1 MSMMSVRNAM
11 KTRLAFV
18 AVLSLFAV
26 CSFAANGTMKGDGSA
41 EKPFQIEDYED
52 LKAIGK
58 GAYLY
63 SSNYV
68 LTADI
73 DASAS
78 AHEMCSDDGGCNGFI
93 PIGKKKDAADST
105 AFWGTIDGQN
115 HTISNLKIW
124 MPCEDNVGFF
134 YALVGTVK
142 NLNFDRLE
150 VTGDSKETAHVG
162 GVAARLIGTI
172 ENVHVTNGFVQGEKR
187 IGGIA
192 GAAMRA
198 IGYSGFKA
206 SIKNVSFQGEV
217 KGSVRIGGI
226 VGETDEATIDS
237 AFADVD
243 IIVADGSA
251 GGIVGYNDGVIAR
264 SRTSGSIKP
273 SGESVDNAG
282 GIAGYSEGSVSRCVS
297 MMDLVNVSNS
307 YVDFLLDNDIG
318 GIVGDNKGTV
328 SECLAVGTIEGVEDV
343 GGLVGHNGSVINNS
357 YAIGSVRGESHVG
370 GLVGGSNSSGTIMS
384 SYAAN
389 TVAGDSLVGG
399 LVGWNDGQIET
410 SYWNTEISGLD
421 TSAGGTGLSSVKM
434 MKFSSF
440 AGWDTLGYDEY
451 IQVDLD
457 TCDYYQYMGFCYHA
471 AGHVDIWKIDED
483 KSFPYLGMFTDV
495 PTALIPIALPTSAAK
510 WQESPV
516 VASLVDVGGE
526 LFGKW
531 LGWSK
536 TNAAKDSLYF
546 GYRIGYVVHSDTVWG
561 STSYMAVPNRI
572 EISSYEELK
581 KIGNDIAY
589 PLVANYELTKDID
602 ASSSKFKPIGDS
614 AHVFAGT
621 FDGKNHT
628 ISNVVI
634 DEPDRDFAGF
644 FGVADG
650 ADIRN
655 LKLVNT
661 KVKGNWYVGA
671 LAGEIDSSRVANVVS
686 LNGDVY
692 GESFVGGLMGASRST
707 YINAVGSTG
716 NVRGTEIV
724 GGLLGASAS
733 MLEDAFSMNVVKGI
747 ETVAGIVAHAQE
759 FSFPL
764 KIRRVYSASIIK
776 APSAEGLVDDDFW
789 WGDEME
795 YSYFDSTVSGL
806 SDGGLK
812 TEDML
817 KQATY
822 ETYDFDSV
830 WTIQEGV
837 SYPYFKGM
845 DPLLPG
851 TLVDDGTVNALAGLG
866 TAEKPYRISRYRDLK
881 YVGKYE
887 YATNLHYKLTANINA
902 YPSFTENCNADS
914 TLCKG
919 FEPIPVFSGVFQS
932 NGKII
937 ANLNINRPD
946 EDSVGLFRALAPTA
960 QVSSIVIDTSS
971 QFTGDDWDYQRNTRK
986 PFIRGRNYV
995 GALAGFDSGLD
1006 LDKVF
1011 VNADVSGAD
1020 YVGGIA
1026 GKKSSGS
1033 IARSASMGSV
1043 SGSHYVGGL
1052 AGSMSMVTVTDCYSL
1067 SAAAGEED
1075 VGGLMGYSYMSNVK
1089 NVFASG
1095 SIEAQSKWGG
1105 LAGEAVSSAFATAY
1119 FDSTQWAVDFSPVGT
1134 ARSTQDMLKQETYE
1148 GFDFKNTW
1156 RIDADSTYPYFAWK
1170 SRKVYPNT
1178 HVDITMMRMAGS
1190 GTDSDPFLIKTYGDL
1205 KSIGFG
1211 KYKLSAVYR
1220 LANNIDASAS
1230 KTDYHVDN
1238 WRLGFKPIGRKEWV
1252 RKVALSGYA
1261 AQQDTGAF
1269 TGKFHGGGYSIDS
1282 LFTGYEE
1289 RNPAGF
1295 IDTIAESAI
1304 VDSLS
1309 FRGYTVQGKTSMQI
1323 GGIAGINNG
1332 TIRNVDVD
1340 VQMDG
1345 IISSAGITYKNNG
1358 TIENV
1363 TVKGKYNDSHTAT
1376 GIAYANYGTI
1386 SGVKVD
1392 MLWIGVNGVSG
1403 VSTVNKGVIKNA
1415 SVVATAKDNEY
1426 YFAGIVG
1433 VNTPSGSISESVARV
1448 DVSGQKTR
1456 NGSIPIENADGY
1468 IPEYFIVEGA
1478 GGIAAVDS
1486 GTIKNST
1493 ASGVIAGDDLV
1504 YVGGLVG
1511 RAYSPLD
1518 SLHASVDVTGRSS
1531 IGGLIGENNT
1541 EVTNCYATG
1550 SVKSLYGVGDNGG
1563 FVGQNHGQIE
1573 FSFAT
1578 GDVESAAGFV
1588 GMNDGVI
1595 RRSYSTGDAYN
1606 VDDTYKIMASFAK
1619 VNKSVIE
1626 DCYSLGNVYGLE
1638 QRLRT
1643 GFIFNYDNAA
1653 MTRGLSMGAVY
1664 VDDGTR
1670 RCAGIAPAYNET
1682 NELYYLTDGCV
1693 DSLTMGTGL
1702 SSEQMTQKE
1711 SFSAFDFESVWYLEK
1726 GMSYP
1731 QLRGMP
1737 NPPMVAD
1744 EKAVYKDNA
1753 GITKDIRARLLED
1766 AFVMDTAA
1774 TKVLALDSASEAL
1787 LDSLENAKA
1796 PSGKFEVSYRVG
1808 VLLGSDTLWS
1818 KRATMQLELEKTIGI
1833 PEIATAS
1840 ELGFGAAFRGP
1851 HVALR
1856 FGLASAGVAKFS
1868 LLDVQGRVVRSFEL
1882 GRRAAGT
1889 YFETLAV
1896 ENLARGRYIGML
1908 QVNGKVNHKVL
1919 MLKK

>member
-1 MSMMSVRNAM
+1 MMKLR
-11 KTRLAFV
+11 FV
-18 AVLSLFAV
+18 FTAILSLLAIH
-26 CSFAANGTMKGDGSA
+26 SFAANGTMKGEGSA

-78 AHEMCSDDGGCNGFI
+78 VHEMCSDEGGCNGFI

-217 KGSVRIGGI
+217 KGSARIGGI

-273 SGESVDNAG
+273 SGESVDFAG

-318 GIVGDNKGTV
+318 GIVGYNKGTV
-328 SECLAVGTIEGVEDV
+328 SECLAVGTIEGVEKV

-399 LVGWNDGQIET
+399 LVGWNDGQVET

-546 GYRIGYVVHSDTVWG
+546 GYRIGYVALSDTVWG

-628 ISNVVI
+628 VSNVVI
-634 DEPDRDFAGF
+634 DEPGRDFAGF

-661 KVKGNWYVGA
+661 KVKGNWFVGA

-707 YINAVGSTG
+707 YINVVGSTG

-747 ETVAGIVAHAQE
+747 ETVAGIIGHAQE
-759 FSFPL
+759 FYF
-764 KIRRVYSASIIK
+764 KVKVNRVYSASMIK

-806 SDGGLK
+806 FDGGLK

-902 YPSFTENCNADS
+902 LPSFTENCNADS

-1020 YVGGIA
+1020 YVGGIV

-1043 SGSHYVGGL
+1043 SGSNYVGGL
-1052 AGSMSMVTVTDCYSL
+1052 AGSMSSVAVSDCYSI
-1067 SAAAGEED
+1067 SGVVGETD
-1075 VGGLMGYSYMSNVK
+1075 VGGLVGYSYKSTVK

-1095 SIEAQSKWGG
+1095 SIEAQSKRGG
-1105 LAGEAVSSAFATAY
+1105 LAGEVVSSTFATAY

-1170 SRKVYPNT
+1170 SRKVYPNK

-1230 KTDYHVDN
+1230 KMDYHSDD
-1238 WRLGFKPIGRKEWV
+1238 WRLGFKPIGRKERV
-1252 RKVALSGYA
+1252 YNTPRCCEVSLSGYA

-1282 LFTGYEE
+1282 LYTGYVES
-1289 RNPAGF
+1289 NSIGF
-1295 IDTIAESAI
+1295 IDTLAESAI

-1309 FRGYTVQGKTSMQI
+1309 LRGYTVWGNSRIQI

-1340 VQMDG
+1340 VQMDSV
-1345 IISSAGITYKNNG
+1345 ISSAGITYKNNG

-1363 TVKGKYNDSHTAT
+1363 SVKGKFNNGYTVT
-1376 GIAYANYGTI
+1376 GIAYANYGSI
-1386 SGVKVD
+1386 SDAKVD
-1392 MLWIGVNGVSG
+1392 MQWIRGSGASG

-1415 SVVATAKDNEY
+1415 SVVATVKDNSV
-1426 YFAGIVG
+1426 FFGGIAGLNAPG
-1433 VNTPSGSISESVARV
+1433 GNISESVARV
-1448 DVSGQKTR
+1448 DVSGQTPLM
-1456 NGSIPIENADGY
+1456 GTVSIENVDGY

-1493 ASGVIAGDDLV
+1493 ASGAIAGDDLV

-1563 FVGQNHGQIE
+1563 FAGQNHGQID

-1619 VNKSVIE
+1619 VNKSIIV

-1653 MTRGLSMGAVY
+1653 TTRGLSMGAVY

-1670 RCAGIAPAYNET
+1670 RCAGIAPAYNEIS
-1682 NELYYLTDGCV
+1682 ELYYLADGCV
-1693 DSLTMGTGL
+1693 DSLTMGIGL
-1702 SSEQMTQKE
+1702 SGEQMTQKE

-1753 GITKDIRARLLED
+1753 GITKDIRAKLLED

-1796 PSGKFEVSYRVG
+1796 PSGKFELSYRVG
-1808 VLLGSDTLWS
+1808 ILLDSDTLWS
-1818 KRATMQLELEKTIGI
+1818 KPATMQLELEKPEGVR
-1833 PEIATAS
+1833 EIALAQG
-1840 ELGFGAAFRGP
+1840 ERFGAAFRGP
-1851 HVALR
+1851 HVELR
-1856 FGLASAGVAKFS
+1856 FEIPAAHSVKFA
-1868 LLDVQGRVVRSFEL
+1868 LMDMQGRVVYAKDL
-1882 GRRAAGT
+1882 GGRAAGS
-1889 YFETLAV
+1889 YFETLAADGI
-1896 ENLARGRYIGML
+1896 ARGRYIGVL
-1908 QVNGKVNHKVL
+1908 QADGRIAGKSL
-1919 MLKK
+1919 LLKK